1 MGAVAAVAP
10 AAGASVNPWRSPSP
24 PPRPRRLDGQPR
36 DRHHLHI
43 PNTFDGLPL
52 QLHEINS
59 TLKSLKLT
67 VLVKD
72 SRGRRTKAS
81 VQIRS
86 LHLPKN

>member
-1 MGAVAAVAP
+1 MLVTAPGGQPTQLGAP
-10 AAGASVNPWRSPSP
+10 AAVTIRP
-24 PPRPRRLDGQPR
+24 PIDPGGVGLDIAFAN
-36 DRHHLHI
+36 I